1 MRRVC
6 FPVPV
11 GRPPG
16 QRRGLGIYTCRSTIA
31 RDPILVAQTGLPDL
45 PSLFAPVFALRE
57 GGDAFSRAA
66 ELAPSRGA
74 GTLVWVRAYA
84 RAEAAVVLEPE
95 MPLGPARLAFHA
107 AANALADALSSFAP
121 PELSVALRWPGTVLV
136 NLGECGSVRLA
147 AAPGVAE
154 DAVPD
159 WLVVGMELRLAFPAG
174 YEPGLAPDITSLAE
188 EGFEEVSPA
197 DLTAAWA
204 RHLMAG
210 LDEWQARGPKRVA
223 ERYLARLLDEADTPG
238 LRRGIDPAT
247 GALVLDRAGGA
258 RERRALPPTPAVA
271 A

>member
-1 MRRVC
+1 M
-6 FPVPV
+6 
-11 GRPPG
+11 
-16 QRRGLGIYTCRSTIA
+16 
-31 RDPILVAQTGLPDL
+31 QTGLPDL
-45 PSLFAPVFALRE
+45 PSLFEPVFALRE
-57 GGDAFSRAA
+57 GGDAFVRAV

-107 AANALADALSSFAP
+107 AATALADTLASLGP
-121 PELSVALRWPGTVLV
+121 PEVAVALRWPGTALV
-136 NLGECGSVRLA
+136 NLGDCGAVRF
-147 AAPGVAE
+147 AAPPGAAE

-159 WLVVGMELRLAFPAG
+159 WLVVGMELRLAFPTG
-174 YEPGLAPDITSLAE
+174 HETGRTPDLTSLEE
-188 EGFEEVSPA
+188 EGFEGVGPA
-197 DLTAAWA
+197 ELAAGWA

-210 LDEWQARGPKRVA
+210 LDEWQARGPRRVA

-247 GALVLDRAGGA
+247 GALVLDRAAGGA
-258 RERRALPPTPAVA
+258 RERRPLPGAPESAAVA

>member
-1 MRRVC
+1 M
-6 FPVPV
+6 
-11 GRPPG
+11 
-16 QRRGLGIYTCRSTIA
+16 
-31 RDPILVAQTGLPDL
+31 DTGLPDL
-45 PSLFAPVFALRE
+45 PSLFAPVVALRE
-57 GGDAFSRAA
+57 GGDAFARAA
-66 ELAPSRGA
+66 ALAPERGA

-107 AANALADALSSFAP
+107 AANALADALASLAP
-121 PELSVALRWPGTVLV
+121 PDVGVALRWPGTAVV

-147 AAPGVAE
+147 APPGAAE

-159 WLVVGMELRLAFPAG
+159 WLVVGMELRLAFPTD
-174 YEPGLAPDITSLAE
+174 YEPGRAPETTALVE
-188 EGFEEVSPA
+188 EGFEEIGPA

-210 LDEWQARGPKRVA
+210 LDEWQARGPQRVA
-223 ERYLARLLDEADTPG
+223 ERYLARLLDEAETPD

-247 GALVLDRAGGA
+247 GALVLDRAGAA
-258 RERRALPPTPAVA
+258 RERRPLPVA

>member
-1 MRRVC
+1 ME
-6 FPVPV
+6 
-11 GRPPG
+11 
-16 QRRGLGIYTCRSTIA
+16 
-31 RDPILVAQTGLPDL
+31 TGLPDL
-45 PSLFAPVFALRE
+45 PSLFTPVFALRE
-57 GGDAFSRAA
+57 GGDAFARAA
-66 ELAPSRGA
+66 ELAPARGA

-107 AANALADALSSFAP
+107 AANALADALSALAP
-121 PELSVALRWPGTVLV
+121 PEVGVALRWPGKAVV

-147 AAPGVAE
+147 AAPGTAE

-159 WLVVGMELRLAFPAG
+159 WLVVGMELRLAFPTG
-174 YEPGLAPDITSLAE
+174 YETGQTPDLTSLEE
-188 EGFEEVSPA
+188 EGFEGVGPA
-197 DLTAAWA
+197 ELTAAWA
-204 RHLMAG
+204 RYLMAG
-210 LDEWQARGPKRVA
+210 LDEWRARGPKRVA

-258 RERRALPPTPAVA
+258 RERRALPPSQVA